1 MNEFTRRKLIAR
13 LGTLLL
19 VFIVLFVGIGIGSL
33 SNTIQKPNEQVT
45 ITLANGV
52 LVDDVKVVS
61 WTSNTLNVT
70 VESPKA
76 ITGILTLTTDNHGYA
91 TFNYALTQPNL
102 PIWTVLTLNAS
113 LLNANSLTIKT

>member
-1 MNEFTRRKLIAR
+1 MNEFTRRKLIVR

-61 WTSNTLNVT
+61 WTANTLNVT
-70 VESPKA
+70 IESPKP
-76 ITGILTLTTDNHGYA
+76 ITGDLVLSTDNHGYQ
-91 TFNYALTQPNL
+91 TFHYVLSQPSL